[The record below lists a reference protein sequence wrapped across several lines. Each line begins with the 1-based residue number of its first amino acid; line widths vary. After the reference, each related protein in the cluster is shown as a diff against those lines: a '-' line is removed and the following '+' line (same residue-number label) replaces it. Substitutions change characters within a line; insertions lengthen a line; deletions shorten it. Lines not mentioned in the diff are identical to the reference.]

1 MSTYLCLKSA
11 KCKMFRSH
19 LACLGHKAG
28 PSPVLSCESFKYP
41 QGTRMCVLSSSEIAS
56 QERRA
61 SFSLEV
67 SSSVSKGKLSF
78 HIYSEILDHI
88 WNELE
93 FSSPWSPFSNLSLGV
108 LGYIPCQRLCWGLGK
123 RFGYIVYMPPESTHL
138 CEGECGGLLKGQRP
152 RLCLPFLHLPLFP
165 NVCHG
170 NKIFLADGFGWCLFF
185 KIVSTRSQSF
195 ALWGLVFLGG
205 GWQSMWFT

>member
-1 MSTYLCLKSA
+1 MSTHLCLKSA
-11 KCKMFRSH
+11 KCKMFRSR
-19 LACLGHKAG
+19 LSCLGHKAG

-41 QGTRMCVLSSSEIAS
+41 QGTRMYVLSSSEIAS
-56 QERRA
+56 QGKEHH
-61 SFSLEV
+61 SVWKSPVLWVKV
-67 SSSVSKGKLSF
+67 SSLF
-78 HIYSEILDHI
+78 IFTQILDHI
-88 WNELE
+88 WNELK

-123 RFGYIVYMPPESTHL
+123 RFGYIVYMPPESTYL

-185 KIVSTRSQSF
+185 LNRVY
-195 ALWGLVFLGG
+195 
-205 GWQSMWFT
+205 